1 MQIRK
6 ERERKKGKE
15 KKKRKEL
22 KDVIQVKENNTK
34 WKFIPTVRNK
44 EYLKWLMH
52 R

>member
-34 WKFIPTVRNK
+34 
-44 EYLKWLMH
+44 
-52 R
+52 